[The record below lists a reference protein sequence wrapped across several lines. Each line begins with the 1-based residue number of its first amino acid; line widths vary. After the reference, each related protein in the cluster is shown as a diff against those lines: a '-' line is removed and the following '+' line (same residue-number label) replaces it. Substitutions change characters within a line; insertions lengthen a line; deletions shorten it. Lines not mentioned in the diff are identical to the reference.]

1 MTDFG
6 VTPTGFN
13 RPTLQDLLTER
24 QQEQWATISNG
35 LDLSPESPQGQM
47 NAIGCRQL
55 ALAWETLETCY
66 NAFDPDRAE
75 DFLLTALSKLTGTAR
90 EGATKS
96 KVTAT
101 VNLDAGTELIAGTH
115 LASVVGKPTVRFT
128 PVENYTAIADGNVP
142 LVFESEV
149 AGPIA
154 ADAGTLTV
162 IATALTG
169 WNSVTN
175 AGDAAL
181 GQVADTDPVLRAKRE
196 AQLAAAGSNTARAIV
211 ADLLDLRDNGV
222 QWIKSVKV
230 FENYLES
237 TDGLGLPPK
246 SFEVLVYDV
255 NGPTNANDQIAQV
268 IWNNKPGGIRIYGTG
283 ESGTAKNELNED
295 VVVPFSRVQVVNIYI
310 EMTLTTVAGF
320 SDVAGVKSYVAE
332 QSDAKFFDPGADVV
346 ALFVKGLPLDVEGV
360 TDVPT
365 FTLGTSASPVGTTNI
380 SIDVRQVADFDTA
393 RIAIS

>member
-24 QQEQWATISNG
+24 KQEQWATISVG

-75 DFLLTALSKLTGTAR
+75 DFLLTALCKLTGTSR

-96 KVTAT
+96 KVTVT
-101 VNLDAGTELIAGTH
+101 VNLDTGTELIAGTH
-115 LASVVGKPTVRFT
+115 LASVAGKPTVRFT
-128 PVENYTAIADGNVP
+128 PVENYTAVADGNVQ

-149 AGPIA
+149 PGPIA
-154 ADAGTLTV
+154 ADSGTLTV

-175 AGDAAL
+175 ANDALL

-211 ADLLDLRDNGV
+211 SDLLDLRYNGV

-230 FENYLES
+230 FENYLET

-246 SFEVLVYDV
+246 SFEVLVHDQGAPADAD
-255 NGPTNANDQIAQV
+255 NQIAQV

-283 ESGTAKNELNED
+283 ETGTAKNELNED

-310 EMTLTTVAGF
+310 EMALTTVAGF

-332 QSDAKFFDPGADVV
+332 QSDAKFSDPGADVV
-346 ALFVKGLPLDVEGV
+346 ALFVKGLPLDIEGV
-360 TDVPT
+360 TDVPS
-365 FTLGTSASPVGTTNI
+365 FTIGTSPSPVGTTNI